1 MVKIGVAD
9 KSLPI
14 GNKLAKPRSFAGS
27 KSLCQPPKLISK
39 KKKIMFAFGHWKCFF
54 VLVLLIDNDT
64 DNDV

>member
-14 GNKLAKPRSFAGS
+14 GNKLAKPGSFAGS

-39 KKKIMFAFGHWKCFF
+39 KKKIMFGAVEMLFCLGVTDRQWHW
-54 VLVLLIDNDT
+54 
-64 DNDV
+64 